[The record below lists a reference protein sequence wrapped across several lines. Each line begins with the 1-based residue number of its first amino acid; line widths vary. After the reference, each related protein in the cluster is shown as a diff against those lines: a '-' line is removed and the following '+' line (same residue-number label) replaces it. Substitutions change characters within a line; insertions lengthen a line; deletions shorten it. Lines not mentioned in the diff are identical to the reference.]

1 MDIKGTIARQPV
13 ITVGV
18 IVSAVVAVIKVT
30 NGFGL
35 TTITQEQQDA
45 LTGAVLA
52 MWPLLLVIWA
62 AVTPVA
68 APKLPEGTPVK
79 LPDGT
84 AGEVTR
90 A

>member
-1 MDIKGTIARQPV
+1 MDLIKRQPV

-18 IVSAVVAVIKVT
+18 VVSATVAIIKVT

-45 LTGAVLA
+45 LTGALIA
-52 MWPLLLVIWA
+52 LWPILLIIWA

-68 APKLPEGTPVK
+68 APKLRAGTDVR
-79 LPDGT
+79 LTDGT
-84 AGEVTR
+84 SGTVR
-90 A
+90 PK

>member
-1 MDIKGTIARQPV
+1 MLDTIRRQPV

-18 IVSAVVAVIKVT
+18 IVSAIVALIKVT

-45 LTGAVLA
+45 LTGAVIAL
-52 MWPLLLVIWA
+52 WPILLIIWA

-68 APKLPEGTPVK
+68 SPKLPAGTDVR

-84 AGEVTR
+84 SGTVQPK
-90 A
+90 

>member
-1 MDIKGTIARQPV
+1 MDLIKRQPV

-18 IVSAVVAVIKVT
+18 IVSALVAIIKVT

-45 LTGAVLA
+45 LTGALIA
-52 MWPLLLVIWA
+52 LWPILLIIWA

-68 APKLPEGTPVK
+68 APKLKPDTEVR

-84 AGEVTR
+84 SGVVKPK
-90 A
+90 